1 VVTDNKR
8 CSVDGC
14 GYGTFLELVF
24 EVMKKKTI
32 KLTVAEVN
40 QLLSLLEENERSGS
54 YSGNREHYW
63 NRHKRI
69 LTELGEYIPSK

>member
-1 VVTDNKR
+1 LTFR
-8 CSVDGC
+8 GESVI
-14 GYGTFLELVF
+14 LF

>member
-1 VVTDNKR
+1 
-8 CSVDGC
+8 
-14 GYGTFLELVF
+14 
-24 EVMKKKTI
+24 MKKKTI
-32 KLTVAEVN
+32 KLTAAEVN